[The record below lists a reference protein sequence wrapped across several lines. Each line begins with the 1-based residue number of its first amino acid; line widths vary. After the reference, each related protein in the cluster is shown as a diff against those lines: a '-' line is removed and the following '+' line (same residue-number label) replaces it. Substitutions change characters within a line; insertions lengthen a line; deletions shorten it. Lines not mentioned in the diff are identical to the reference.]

1 LLTYFGT
8 IAAAACFRPAEPRRG
23 QPVSL
28 TPDQRVS
35 NRMDRSRKDA
45 LRARRTRRQ
54 RIHDALGY
62 LALLVVIAL
71 LVHRHTSLFSPTP
84 EARLAIVGKVASDPP
99 EPGR

>member
-1 LLTYFGT
+1 L
-8 IAAAACFRPAEPRRG
+8 PAEPYRG

-35 NRMDRSRKDA
+35 NRMDRSRTDA

-54 RIHDALGY
+54 RIYDTLGY
-62 LALLVVIAL
+62 LALLVLIAL
-71 LVHRHTSLFSPTP
+71 MVHRHTSLFSHAP
-84 EARLAIVGKVASDPP
+84 EARLAIVGKAAPDPP